1 MDYYIDYEYKF
12 IIRPRWFSKYPA
24 LRENNLYYVRMWATF
39 SLRYKHSV
47 VLNTAYRLAD
57 YVNCKSGLNKTS
69 TSIGL
74 QITL

>member
-1 MDYYIDYEYKF
+1 MWAINYLK
-12 IIRPRWFSKYPA
+12 
-24 LRENNLYYVRMWATF
+24 ENNIYFNQDVRIWATF

-69 TSIGL
+69 SSIGL
-74 QITL
+74 KITFTGQKMKFK